1 MYSARSMILALGA
14 VAAIAVASADK
25 SLADTPSASPPTGS
39 AAPTFS
45 LARVGGGSIDLSSL
59 RGHVVVVNFFA
70 TWCPPCRA
78 ETPDLNAA
86 EKRYSRDGVIF
97 VGVDD
102 RESAQLVSVW
112 ANKNG
117 VKYRLALDGDG
128 KVEER
133 YDVRAIPTTYVLD
146 RNGIVRY
153 RQVDQLDA
161 PTMTLALNAVT
172 AGRPVPDSKTA
183 VAFYDTASSATVA
196 IAAQTKAGKFDDA
209 IAAGQAASD
218 KLDKLS
224 NANDSAT
231 IDYFKSTQLRDAMN
245 LAWADA
251 YSARVAA
258 TPAETNAKKDG
269 TQAAMLRG
277 QTYLDNETFADALAQ
292 FDAAIALSPDDV
304 DAYGGAYS
312 ASYEL
317 KDYTKAV
324 AYAQSA
330 ANAAPD
336 DPENWLTLASA
347 NNGAKN
353 YPAALAAEG
362 KALALA
368 TTTYA
373 ADPTKSKAAYEL
385 GRVWL
390 KTGRTYLMAG
400 NVVAARAVLANAT
413 AVAPG
418 TIVAQQADEQYVALN
433 PMPWRLAVSGSST
446 TTSGTTTPA
455 KLYVMVRNP
464 SAQTRTVHFVATGLP
479 AHWLLS
485 FCTTKVCQPYKTAIT
500 LAPGASQRVELQV
513 VPLVG
518 AGGDWTMSV
527 STNGSTAS
535 VKVNAKATRVAVT
548 VTAS

>member
-1 MYSARSMILALGA
+1 MNSARSLCLAIGA
-14 VAAIAVASADK
+14 VVVIAAASPEK
-25 SLADTPSASPPTGS
+25 SLAGSPAAGS
-39 AAPTFS
+39 VAPAFALS
-45 LARVGGGSIDLSSL
+45 QVGGGAINLSAL

-78 ETPDLNAA
+78 ETPDLISA
-86 EKRYSRDGVIF
+86 ERRFAPNGVIF

-112 ANKNG
+112 AKQKG
-117 VKYRLALDGDG
+117 VKYPLVLDSDG

-146 RNGIVRY
+146 RNGVIRY

-161 PTMTLALNAVT
+161 PTMELALNAVI

-183 VAFYDTASSATVA
+183 TAFYTTATSSAVS
-196 IAAQTKAGKFDDA
+196 IADQTKAGKIDDA
-209 IAAGQAASD
+209 IATGKKAGD
-218 KLDKLS
+218 KLDGLQ
-224 NANDSAT
+224 NAADSAT

-245 LAWADA
+245 VALADA
-251 YSARVAA
+251 YTARAA
-258 TPAETNAKKDG
+258 AEPQGGDAKKDG
-269 TQAAMLRG
+269 AQAAMLRG
-277 QTYLDNETFADALAQ
+277 QAFLDAEAFGDALKQ
-292 FDAAIALSPDDV
+292 YDLAISLTPDNT

-317 KDYTKAV
+317 KDYAKAV
-324 AYAQSA
+324 GYAQSA
-330 ANAAPD
+330 ANIAPN

-353 YPAALAAEG
+353 YPAALAAEN

-368 TTTYA
+368 TTTYW
-373 ADPTKSKAAYEL
+373 ADPTNKKAAYEL

-400 NVVAARAVLANAT
+400 NVAAARAVLANAP
-413 AVAPG
+413 AVTPG
-418 TIVAQQADEQYVALN
+418 SIVAQQAEEQFVALN
-433 PMPWRLAVSGSST
+433 PMPWHLAVSGNST
-446 TTSGTTTPA
+446 TTSTTSTPA

-464 SAQTRTVHFVATGLP
+464 SAQTRTVHFAATGLP
-479 AHWLLS
+479 PHWLLS
-485 FCTTKVCQPYKTAIT
+485 FCTAKVCAPYKTDIT

-513 VPLVG
+513 VPLAG
-518 AGGDWTMSV
+518 AGGAWSMSV
-527 STNGSTAS
+527 STNGSSAQVN
-535 VKVNAKATRVAVT
+535 VKAKVTRVAVT

>member
-1 MYSARSMILALGA
+1 MISARSMSLALGA

-25 SLADTPSASPPTGS
+25 SLAGTPPAGS

-86 EKRYSRDGVIF
+86 ERRYARNGVIF

-112 ANKNG
+112 AKKNG
-117 VKYRLALDGDG
+117 VKYRLALDADG

-161 PTMTLALNAVT
+161 PTMTLALDAVT
-172 AGRPVPDSKTA
+172 AGKPVPDSKTA
-183 VAFYDTASSATVA
+183 VAFYDTATSAALA
-196 IAAQTKAGKFDDA
+196 IAAQTKAGKLDDA

-218 KLDKLS
+218 KLDKIS

-245 LAWADA
+245 LVWADA
-251 YSARVAA
+251 YAARVAA
-258 TPAETNAKKDG
+258 TPQGADAKKDG

-277 QTYLDNETFADALAQ
+277 QAYLDDEHFADALAQ

-304 DAYGGAYS
+304 DAYGGGYS
-312 ASYEL
+312 ASAEL

-324 AYAQSA
+324 GYAQSA

-336 DPENWLTLASA
+336 DPENWLTLASG

-368 TTTYA
+368 TTAYA
-373 ADPTKSKAAYEL
+373 ADPTKKKAAYEL

-400 NVVAARAVLANAT
+400 NVEAARAVLANAT

-446 TTSGTTTPA
+446 TTSTTTSPA

-464 SAQTRTVHFVATGLP
+464 SAQTRTVHFVASGLP

-485 FCTTKVCQPYKTAIT
+485 FCTSKVCQPYKTAIT

-527 STNGSTAS
+527 STNGSSAQ